1 MFGQLRAIVGRVP
14 RVKLITGTP
23 RCWCLQPDLG
33 MAQNDSLKSLRTD
46 GVRKLGCKWDI
57 VSCNDVI
64 WWDIHIVFA
73 ALLAHAL
80 SKFLRLKYS
89 AASVSQFHTAWTS
102 FSRNH
107 LCAAKHWPAKTT
119 RSTMFGQLRAIAGR
133 VPRVKLIT
141 GTPRCWCLQPDLG
154 MAQNDSLKSLR
165 TDGVRKLGCKWDI
178 VSCNHVIWWGYT
190 YYVYIT

>member
-1 MFGQLRAIVGRVP
+1 VGYEEKQFWASSRSILKYFNMHSFTQNPPPALDPLMRDQLGGS
-14 RVKLITGTP
+14 TTP
-23 RCWCLQPDLG
+23 RQL
-33 MAQNDSLKSLRTD
+33 AAE
-46 GVRKLGCKWDI
+46 VR
-57 VSCNDVI
+57 
-64 WWDIHIVFA
+64 FA

-165 TDGVRKLGCKWDI
+165 TDGVRKLGCK
-178 VSCNHVIWWGYT
+178 
-190 YYVYIT
+190 